1 MMIRIYHNPR
11 CSKSRQALAI
21 LEESG
26 AEYEVVE
33 YLKHPPSAAELDRL
47 LRRLG
52 LQPAELMRT
61 GEAEYRELELADKR
75 LSRKEAIQ
83 VLVAHPRLIERPIA
97 DDGQRAIVARPPER
111 IRQLLD

>member
-26 AEYEVVE
+26 LEYEVVE

-52 LQPAELMRT
+52 LQPHELMRT
-61 GEAEYRELELADKR
+61 GEVEYRELQVADKQ
-75 LSRKEAIQ
+75 LNRKEAIK
-83 VLVAHPRLIERPIA
+83 VLVAHPRLIERPII
-97 DDGQRAIVARPPER
+97 DDGQRAVVARPPER
-111 IRQLLD
+111 TRELFD